1 MTCKDCLHYPA
12 CAAMFKRAW
21 GELPETGE
29 GAERCETFAD
39 RSYYVVRERGEW
51 GYTGVEDEDWGATW
65 HKWTCSNCGY
75 STGQNPFG
83 ENFCPNCGADMRKG
97 ENG

>member
-51 GYTGVEDEDWGATW
+51 VERKCEWFLY
-65 HKWTCSNCGY
+65 KCSLCGGG
-75 STGQNPFG
+75 SDTQG
-83 ENFCPNCGADMRKG
+83 NFCPNCGADMRKG

>member
-29 GAERCETFAD
+29 GAERCETFAG
-39 RSYYVVRERGEW
+39 RSYYVVREKG
-51 GYTGVEDEDWGATW
+51 
-65 HKWTCSNCGY
+65 KWTYDHWCEFKCSKCGTL
-75 STGQNPFG
+75 SKTEPRGG
-83 ENFCPNCGADMRKG
+83 ENFCPNCGADMRG
-97 ENG
+97 AINNGKV